1 MIALLAPFLALLQ
14 LAGVRARA
22 LAAELEPASVRR
34 ARSQLNLGNYGLGS
48 GGRDPRAADPFG
60 TYQARA
66 GEDPAR
72 AHRRLLLGRVW
83 IDCSGF
89 VAWCLGI
96 ARKLSNGAWFYTDRI
111 VADARRQLAFEDLGY
126 RVPVDQVRP
135 GDVVAYGSIDR
146 DHDGKRDKIGHT
158 GIVVAVPARV
168 RSLRDVRVIH
178 AAASTNPAGGAVRES
193 SGAPWDRPDAVV
205 FRPWP
210 TVGHPD
216 RDLAAAA

>member
-1 MIALLAPFLALLQ
+1 MI
-14 LAGVRARA
+14 VRA

-34 ARSQLNLGNYGLGS
+34 ARAMLGRGNYGLGS
-48 GGRDPRAADPFG
+48 GGRDPRAPDPFG
-60 TYQARA
+60 TYQASA

-72 AHRRLLLGRVW
+72 AHRRLLRGRVW

-96 ARKLSNGAWFYTDRI
+96 SRKLAGGAWFYTDRI
-111 VADARRQLAFEDLGY
+111 VADARRQLAFDDLGY

-158 GIVVAVPARV
+158 GLVVAVPARV

-178 AAASTNPAGGAVRES
+178 AAASSSPGGGAVRES

-210 TVGHPD
+210 TLGHPD
-216 RDLAAAA
+216 RDLPAAA

>member
-1 MIALLAPFLALLQ
+1 MIALLAPFLALWQ
-14 LAGVRARA
+14 LVAGKARA

-34 ARSQLNLGNYGLGS
+34 ARAMLGRGEYGLGS
-48 GGRDPRAADPFG
+48 GGRDPAAPDPFG

-72 AHRRLLLGRVW
+72 VHRRQLRGRVW
-83 IDCSGF
+83 CDCSGF

-96 ARKLSNGAWFYTDRI
+96 ARKLGGGAWFYTDRI
-111 VADARRQLAFEDLGY
+111 VDDARRQLAFADLGY
-126 RVPVDQVRP
+126 RVPVDQARP

-146 DHDGKRDKIGHT
+146 DHDGRRDKIGHT
-158 GIVVAVPARV
+158 GLIVAVPARV

-178 AAASTNPAGGAVRES
+178 CAASSNPAGGAVRET

-210 TVGHPD
+210 GVGHPD